1 MHIIVIVVNDIIVI
15 LKHISKLG
23 TRKKLLNTKIEP
35 NFNGSIKSNV
45 VWGTK
50 LEPDDKNNLPYK
62 TNAVNLVRLLSE
74 YTEDYFN
81 MKIALGKCA

>member
-23 TRKKLLNTKIEP
+23 TRKRLLNTKIEP
-35 NFNGSIKSNV
+35 NFTDSKKSNV
-45 VWGTK
+45 VRVTK

-62 TNAVNLVRLLSE
+62 TNAVNLVRLLNE

-81 MKIALGKCA
+81 MKIVLEKCA

>member
-23 TRKKLLNTKIEP
+23 TRKNSINTKIEP
-35 NFNGSIKSNV
+35 NFTDSKKSNV
-45 VWGTK
+45 VRVTK
-50 LEPDDKNNLPYK
+50 VEPSYINNLPYK
-62 TNAVNLVRLLSE
+62 TNAVNLILLLGE

-81 MKIALGKCA
+81 MKIALEKCA